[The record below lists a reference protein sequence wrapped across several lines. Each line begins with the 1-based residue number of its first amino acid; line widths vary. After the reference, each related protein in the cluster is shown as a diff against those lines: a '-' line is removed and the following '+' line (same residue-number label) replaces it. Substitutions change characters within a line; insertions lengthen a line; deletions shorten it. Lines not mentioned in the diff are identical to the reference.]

1 LILLFCG
8 NSLEQKAKPCAHPL
22 PEPES
27 MPQNKIAILL
37 HDAFEAWRPPAWFL
51 ERLRAEFPQVEVAY
65 SSSKRTDESAL
76 RDADIMIGWS
86 LSPDQ
91 LRSATALRWIYSI
104 TAAIDQFL
112 FPELVRANIALCNA
126 ARVHGPVVAE
136 HAIAMMLA
144 LARRIPS
151 AVRYQER
158 RKWAMEAIWAEQ
170 PRLREIAGAT
180 LVVIGLGSIGSEIA
194 MTAAL
199 LKMRVIGVRQN
210 PERGP
215 AGAHEAVGYQQLDS
229 ALARADFVVLAAPLT
244 PQTRHLMDARR
255 LQLFK
260 PDAYLINV
268 SRGGLIDEAALVN
281 ALRER
286 RLGGA
291 ALDVFEEEP
300 LPRRSKLWKLP
311 QVLITPHTAFLTGK
325 IWERHYDVFTGNLK
339 RYLAGE
345 PLQDVVDKQR
355 GY

>member
-1 LILLFCG
+1 
-8 NSLEQKAKPCAHPL
+8 
-22 PEPES
+22 
-27 MPQNKIAILL
+27 MPPHKIAILL
-37 HDAFEAWRPPAWFL
+37 HDEFEAWHPPGWFL
-51 ERLRAEFPQVEVAY
+51 ERLRHDFPQVEVAY

-76 RDADIMIGWS
+76 RDADVMIGWS
-86 LSPDQ
+86 LLPEH
-91 LRSATALRWIYSI
+91 LRAAAGLRWVYSI

-112 FPELVRANIALCNA
+112 FPEFVRAEISLCNA

-136 HAIAMMLA
+136 HAIAMILA
-144 LARRIPS
+144 LARHIPS

-158 RKWAMEAIWAEQ
+158 RKWAMEAIWMEQ
-170 PRLREIAGAT
+170 PCLKEIAGAT
-180 LVVIGLGSIGSEIA
+180 LVVVGLGSIGSEIA
-194 MTAAL
+194 ATAAAL
-199 LKMRVIGVRQN
+199 NMRVIGVRQN

-215 AGAHEAVGYQQLDS
+215 AGAHEVVGYPQLDS
-229 ALARADFVVLAAPLT
+229 ALGRADFVVLAAPLT
-244 PQTRHLMDARR
+244 SQTRHLIDARR
-255 LQLFK
+255 LQVFK
-260 PDAYLINV
+260 PDGYLINV

-286 RLGGA
+286 KLGGA

-325 IWERHYDVFTGNLK
+325 IWERHYEVFTGNLK

-345 PLQDVVDKQR
+345 PLQDVVDKRR